1 MDWIPENACD
11 LIDEKFRGWRKKVL
25 APAIIEAV
33 VRLKE
38 YWPLTVQ
45 MASIVMPDDEDF
57 SVDAKI

>member
-25 APAIIEAV
+25 VPAIIEAV

-45 MASIVMPDDEDF
+45 MASIVMPER
-57 SVDAKI
+57 